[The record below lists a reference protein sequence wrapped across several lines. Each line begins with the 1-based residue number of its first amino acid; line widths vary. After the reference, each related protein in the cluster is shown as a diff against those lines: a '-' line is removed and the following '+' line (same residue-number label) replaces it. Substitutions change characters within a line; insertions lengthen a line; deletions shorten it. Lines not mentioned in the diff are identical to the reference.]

1 MAAARTVKRTSLG
14 QRIKRLRTNREIS
27 LETLANET
35 GQALDF
41 LRRIEADEIIPPVA
55 VLLTLGRALEV
66 DSGELLKDEDQAQA
80 AERRAEA
87 VRKRT
92 DHYSYRVLTPEARHK
107 HLKGFL
113 VTIEPVSDLEGPGYQ
128 HEGEEFVYVLKG
140 KVRVTVGEN
149 ENDLEQG
156 QSLHFNSSLIH
167 KLRNTGDAPCELLVV
182 LYTP

>member
-1 MAAARTVKRTSLG
+1 MARNLRRASLG
-14 QRIKRLRTNREIS
+14 QRIKRLRTSREMS
-27 LETLANET
+27 LEALANET
-35 GQALDF
+35 GQAVEQ
-41 LRRIEADEIIPPVA
+41 LRRIESDEFMPPVA

-66 DSGELLKDEDQAQA
+66 DSGELLKEEDEAQA
-80 AERRAEA
+80 VERRAEA

-113 VTIEPVSDLEGPGYQ
+113 VSIDPASDLDGPGYQ

-140 KVRVTVGEN
+140 QVNITVGEN
-149 ENDLEQG
+149 VNQLSQG
-156 QSLHFNSSLIH
+156 ESLHFNSSLVH
-167 KLRNTGDAPCELLVV
+167 KLSNGGSVPCELLVV